1 MCQQHDVFL
10 YIFTLLSPLFA
21 LPDLPIVWVLWRRC
35 CLTLTANHSPIY
47 VLAPSHREKSRT
59 PGTMG
64 YISIN
69 IIPSWKI
76 MEALFYLFDSFWGC
90 KNPKKKTC
98 EPMLTDGIEIKLI
111 PNWVLWVRGHP
122 LVIKHCWKIHQKSMK
137 IPWNIMESPIL
148 WMILGIAGNWL

>member
-1 MCQQHDVFL
+1 
-10 YIFTLLSPLFA
+10 
-21 LPDLPIVWVLWRRC
+21 
-35 CLTLTANHSPIY
+35 
-47 VLAPSHREKSRT
+47 
-59 PGTMG
+59 MG

-111 PNWVLWVRGHP
+111 PNWVL
-122 LVIKHCWKIHQKSMK
+122 
-137 IPWNIMESPIL
+137 
-148 WMILGIAGNWL
+148 